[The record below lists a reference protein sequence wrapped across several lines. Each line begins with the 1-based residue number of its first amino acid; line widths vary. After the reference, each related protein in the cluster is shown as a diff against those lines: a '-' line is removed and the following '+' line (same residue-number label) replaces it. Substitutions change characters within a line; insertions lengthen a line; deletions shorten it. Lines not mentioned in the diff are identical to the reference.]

1 MFVRSRPAVGI
12 LTKFA
17 AAVVIVCLFGYNLS
31 AVADPPPWVMRPNNM
46 SEKEVH
52 DFVKTAGVGVN
63 VLAEVSSSASGSLQ
77 FSSVGGEIA
86 SISDTSVDLKV
97 RVKGK
102 TVVQT
107 YAYKD
112 ILEIHESPAGKK
124 HQLLALVIIA
134 GVATALLVIV
144 LHHHPPAKPAGGP
157 A

>member
-1 MFVRSRPAVGI
+1 MFVRCRPAAGI
-12 LTKFA
+12 LSKVA

-52 DFVKTAGVGVN
+52 DFVVTAGVGAN
-63 VLAEVSSSASGSLQ
+63 VLAEISSSASGSLQ

-86 SISDTSVDLKV
+86 SISGTSVDLKV

-102 TVVQT
+102 AVVRT

-124 HQLLALVIIA
+124 HQLLAVVIVVGA
-134 GVATALLVIV
+134 LTALLVIV
-144 LHHHPPAKPAGGP
+144 LHHHPPAPEIGG
-157 A
+157 